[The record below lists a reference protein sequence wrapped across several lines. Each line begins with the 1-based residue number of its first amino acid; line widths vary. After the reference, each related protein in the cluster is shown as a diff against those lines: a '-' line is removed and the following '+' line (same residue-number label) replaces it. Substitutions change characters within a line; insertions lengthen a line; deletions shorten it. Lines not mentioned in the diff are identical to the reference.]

1 MQYKEGY
8 VLDGQFKLIEQKGR
22 GSFGEVWL
30 ALDLNTD
37 VEVAV
42 KIYVAMDERG
52 LEDFKKEFQ
61 VSFELNHSNLL
72 HSNYLGISKEDN
84 APYLVMPYCPNGS
97 AMKLAGKITEE
108 QLWIFIRDVA
118 NGLAYLHSQ
127 TPPIVHQDI
136 KPDNILI
143 SKNGDFV
150 ITDFG
155 ISHKVRS
162 IMRKAS
168 AYLNSAGSVAYMG
181 PEKFSSDYTSVK
193 ASDIWSLGVTIYE
206 LAVGDLPFCGMGGG
220 MLNNGAEYPDLPSDF
235 SSDLNNT
242 MKACLAKDTWVRPTA
257 EQLAEFAA
265 AKVKG
270 KTIEASWN
278 TVQSQENEA
287 IAEKAD
293 LSQTVNPAQNNS
305 TINTHSPS
313 DETIIPEPINEEHS
327 TNKGNKKKLISIVAS
342 VVTIIIIGVIVGV
355 KINAANEEKAELQR
369 IENSEKQKNKDI
381 IQEVDRLLQDINR
394 VVINAN
400 NVQQESM
407 NEKTHC
413 YIEAAKYCKKAFS
426 ILNNYNGQYGSEKDN
441 KQQEIQEKVQLI
453 HNEVNKILE
462 EKERGKQD
470 YEELIS
476 IEEMDTDSI
485 YLQII
490 SIIDSCKECKL
501 IIKELI

>member
-1 MQYKEGY
+1 MNK
-8 VLDGQFKLIEQKGR
+8 
-22 GSFGEVWL
+22 
-30 ALDLNTD
+30 
-37 VEVAV
+37 
-42 KIYVAMDERG
+42 
-52 LEDFKKEFQ
+52 
-61 VSFELNHSNLL
+61 
-72 HSNYLGISKEDN
+72 
-84 APYLVMPYCPNGS
+84 
-97 AMKLAGKITEE
+97 
-108 QLWIFIRDVA
+108 
-118 NGLAYLHSQ
+118 
-127 TPPIVHQDI
+127 
-136 KPDNILI
+136 
-143 SKNGDFV
+143 
-150 ITDFG
+150 
-155 ISHKVRS
+155 
-162 IMRKAS
+162 
-168 AYLNSAGSVAYMG
+168 
-181 PEKFSSDYTSVK
+181 
-193 ASDIWSLGVTIYE
+193 
-206 LAVGDLPFCGMGGG
+206 
-220 MLNNGAEYPDLPSDF
+220 
-235 SSDLNNT
+235 
-242 MKACLAKDTWVRPTA
+242 
-257 EQLAEFAA
+257 AEF
-265 AKVKG
+265 V
-270 KTIEASWN
+270 
-278 TVQSQENEA
+278 EA

-305 TINTHSPS
+305 AITTNSPS

-327 TNKGNKKKLISIVAS
+327 TNKGNKKKLIAIIAS
-342 VVTIIIIGVIVGV
+342 VVTIIIIGGVIAGV

-400 NVQQESM
+400 NVQEESM

-426 ILNNYNGQYGSEKDN
+426 LLDNYNGQYGSEKDN